1 MIKFS
6 ICGIS
11 IDSFDDAVEEG
22 WIPFFFEGDGE
33 HGPACSS
40 CSEKL
45 ICQSQ
50 DGNFELKEEYEG
62 RIIYAETMEFDG
74 LLEEVDLGYILN

>member
-1 MIKFS
+1 MIKCS

-11 IDSFDDAVEEG
+11 IESFDDAVEEG

-33 HGPACSS
+33 HGPACA
-40 CSEKL
+40 SEKL

-62 RIIYAETMEFDG
+62 RIIYAETIAADT
-74 LLEEVDLGYILN
+74 LQEEVVLGYILN

>member
-1 MIKFS
+1 MIKCS

-11 IDSFDDAVEEG
+11 TDSFDDAVEEG

-45 ICQSQ
+45 ICRGQ

-62 RIIYAETMEFDG
+62 RIIYAEQMDVET
-74 LLEEVDLGYILN
+74 LQEEVVLGYILN

>member
-1 MIKFS
+1 MKAS
-6 ICGIS
+6 TS
-11 IDSFDDAVEEG
+11 IDSAYM
-22 WIPFFFEGDGE
+22 IR
-33 HGPACSS
+33 PACSS

-62 RIIYAETMEFDG
+62 RIMYAESIDVDAFM
-74 LLEEVDLGYILN
+74 EEVDLGYILN

>member
-1 MIKFS
+1 MIKCS

-33 HGPACSS
+33 HGPACAS

-50 DGNFELKEEYEG
+50 DGNFEL
-62 RIIYAETMEFDG
+62 
-74 LLEEVDLGYILN
+74 